1 MPLPNSIDAKVRLGC
16 PRRQAAQV
24 SPAAASTP
32 TSLAYSRNDVTAG
45 YGTTGQ
51 RRFSVQPSA
60 GRGDGRAARRTGQYP
75 KDYAGGRR
83 PTA

>member
-32 TSLAYSRNDVTAG
+32 TSLAYSRNDVTPQG
-45 YGTTGQ
+45 LGKVVT
-51 RRFSVQPSA
+51 
-60 GRGDGRAARRTGQYP
+60 
-75 KDYAGGRR
+75 
-83 PTA
+83 